1 MDFLVDDDEN
11 IVFDDT
17 SDDRNVLRIVVTEAS
32 TEIAHAL
39 MYRILSNNVFEND
52 QLIYLVV
59 YETFEKALFLESIVI
74 ELTEFSPAQLYG
86 SQPFEKFLLRNFIF
100 FKRFLLSLIYIGIIC
115 THEPSIAFK
124 DADIVFCIG
133 LARGYEF
140 MDEEYEDLF
149 FEECALIAK
158 FHGETLER
166 YAKRDVKVI
175 VLGNITATIISHYAK
190 SIPKK
195 NFTSL
200 TKLNVKMCAA
210 HIAARTGCRAD
221 QIKNII
227 LWGTDNKST
236 FPDCRYMSFEK
247 DVIINDCL
255 RAWLKVDLPRI
266 LRNILNRS
274 WYTRSLA
281 YALAEHC
288 KLLWYGT
295 EQDEWTCMGVYSD
308 GSYGVHEEIFFSYP
322 VFCNNKEYEIVQVS
336 DIFLLSIYFRE
347 ISILFY
353 L

>member
-1 MDFLVDDDEN
+1 MDFLANGVDDDEN
-11 IVFDDT
+11 IVFGDS

-39 MYRILSNNVFEND
+39 MYRILSNNVFEDD

-74 ELTEFSPAQLYG
+74 ELTESSPTQLYG
-86 SQPFEKFLLRNFIF
+86 I
-100 FKRFLLSLIYIGIIC
+100 IY

-140 MDEEYEDLF
+140 VDEEYEDLF

-175 VLGNITATIISHYAK
+175 VLGNMTATIISHYAK
-190 SIPKK
+190 SIPRK
-195 NFTSL
+195 NFTTLS
-200 TKLNVKMCAA
+200 KFNMKMCAA
-210 HIAARTGCRAD
+210 HIATRVGCRAD

-227 LWGTDNKST
+227 LWGTDNKSM
-236 FPDCRYMSFEK
+236 FPDCRYISFAK

-266 LRNILNRS
+266 LQDVLNRS
-274 WYTRSLA
+274 LYSRSLA

-288 KLLWYGT
+288 KVLWYGT
-295 EQDEWTCMGVYSD
+295 EQGEWTCMGVYSD
-308 GSYGVHEEIFFSYP
+308 SSYGVHEGIFFSYP
-322 VFCNNKEYEIVQVS
+322 VFCNNKEYEIVQG
-336 DIFLLSIYFRE
+336 LLDNNSYVQRQIEKISEVLLLKIRAAFR
-347 ISILFY
+347 ICNSK
-353 L
+353 